1 MPVTRPYR
9 LAIALTVHVL
19 AIVTYLLLHNTGMT
33 MYRQMAG
40 GLMSRGVAIGMG
52 MYLIFYFVVLMN
64 LVIALVPRLKWR
76 LLLAAAIPATIL
88 LYLLPQHPLRALFCS
103 VLGFSTALVAIGA
116 NQLVLHLLSKVRR
129 Q

>member
-1 MPVTRPYR
+1 M
-9 LAIALTVHVL
+9 AIALVVHLL
-19 AIVTYLLLHNTGMT
+19 AVAAYLWLHNTGMT

-64 LVIALVPRLKWR
+64 LVMALVPRLKWR
-76 LLLAAAIPATIL
+76 LLLAAMIPAAIL

-103 VLGFSTALVAIGA
+103 VLGFATALAAIGA
-116 NQLVLHLLSKVRR
+116 NQLLLYLLNKVRR

>member
-76 LLLAAAIPATIL
+76 LLLAAAIPAAIL

-103 VLGFSTALVAIGA
+103 VLGFFTALAAIGA

>member
-9 LAIALTVHVL
+9 LAIALIVHVL

-103 VLGFSTALVAIGA
+103 VLGFSTALAAIGA
-116 NQLVLHLLSKVRR
+116 NQLILHLLSKVRR

>member
-1 MPVTRPYR
+1 M
-9 LAIALTVHVL
+9 
-19 AIVTYLLLHNTGMT
+19 VTYLLLHNTGMT

-103 VLGFSTALVAIGA
+103 VLGVSTALAAIGA
-116 NQLVLHLLSKVRR
+116 NQLILHLLSKVRR

>member
-1 MPVTRPYR
+1 M
-9 LAIALTVHVL
+9 
-19 AIVTYLLLHNTGMT
+19 AIVTYLWLHNTGMT

-76 LLLAAAIPATIL
+76 LLLAAAIPAAIL

-103 VLGFSTALVAIGA
+103 VLGLSTALAAIGA
-116 NQLVLHLLSKVRR
+116 NQLILYALSRFRR

>member
-1 MPVTRPYR
+1 MLVTRPYR
-9 LAIALTVHVL
+9 LAIALVVHLL
-19 AIVTYLLLHNTGMT
+19 AIVTYLWLHNTGMT

-64 LVIALVPRLKWR
+64 LAIALVPRLKWR
-76 LLLAAAIPATIL
+76 LLLVAAIPAAIL
-88 LYLLPQHPLRALFCS
+88 LYLLPQHPLRAMFCS
-103 VLGFSTALVAIGA
+103 VLGLSTALAAVGA
-116 NQLVLHLLSKVRR
+116 NQLILYALSRFRR

>member
-1 MPVTRPYR
+1 MLVTRPYR
-9 LAIALTVHVL
+9 LAIALVVHLL
-19 AIVTYLLLHNTGMT
+19 AIVTYLWLHNTGMT

-64 LVIALVPRLKWR
+64 LAIALVPRLKWR
-76 LLLAAAIPATIL
+76 LLLAAAIPAAIL
-88 LYLLPQHPLRALFCS
+88 LYLLPQHPLRAMFCS
-103 VLGFSTALVAIGA
+103 VLGLSTALAAVGA
-116 NQLVLHLLSKVRR
+116 NQLIMYALSRFRR

>member
-1 MPVTRPYR
+1 MLVTPPYR
-9 LAIALTVHVL
+9 LAIALVVHLL
-19 AIVTYLLLHNTGMT
+19 AIVTYLWLHNTGMT

-64 LVIALVPRLKWR
+64 LAIALVPRLKWR
-76 LLLAAAIPATIL
+76 LLLAAAIPAAIL
-88 LYLLPQHPLRALFCS
+88 LYLLPQHPLRAMFCS
-103 VLGFSTALVAIGA
+103 VLGLSTALAAVGA
-116 NQLVLHLLSKVRR
+116 NQLILYALSRFRR

>member
-1 MPVTRPYR
+1 MLVTRPYR
-9 LAIALTVHVL
+9 LAIALVVHLL
-19 AIVTYLLLHNTGMT
+19 AIVTYLWLHNTGMT

-64 LVIALVPRLKWR
+64 LAIALVPRLKWR
-76 LLLAAAIPATIL
+76 LLLAAAIPAAIL

-103 VLGFSTALVAIGA
+103 VLGLSTALAAVGA
-116 NQLVLHLLSKVRR
+116 NQLILYALSRFRR